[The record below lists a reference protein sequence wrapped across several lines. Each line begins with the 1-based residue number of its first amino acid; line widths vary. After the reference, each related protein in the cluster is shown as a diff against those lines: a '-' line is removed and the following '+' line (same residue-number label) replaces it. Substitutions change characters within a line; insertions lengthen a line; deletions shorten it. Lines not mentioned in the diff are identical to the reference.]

1 MDYIG
6 EQLLPGQLG
15 HFFLYLSL
23 VSSLVATLAYFLSA
37 QSKNQETANDWKK
50 LARISFITEAFS
62 IVSIFAIL
70 FYIIHEHRFEYKY
83 AWQHSSL
90 SLEFKYLLACF
101 WEGQEGSFLLWGFWH
116 SLIGLVLIRTGK
128 KWEAP
133 VMTVISFAQFCL
145 ATMIV
150 GLYFF
155 GKKVGSDPF
164 ILLRDSGVL
173 DNAPALHM
181 GMDVTKPLRG
191 DYLTFIKDGNDLNP
205 LLQNYWMVIHP
216 PVLFLGFAAA
226 IVPFAYAIAGLWK
239 KQDGRRIV
247 ADWIKPAL
255 PWTLFSVAFLG
266 LGIMMGGMWAYES
279 LTFGGYWAWDPVE
292 NASLVPWLVIVAG
305 VHTLLVYKHTGRALG
320 ATYLF
325 LVLGFVLVLYSTFL
339 TRSGILG
346 DTSVHSFTD
355 LGLNAQL
362 FLLLYCFLWGSA
374 ILTAQ
379 TRDQKIYFGAS
390 AVALGILSASISV
403 PAIAFISMFGGLG
416 VLCYNIFSISGSVK
430 EEEKT
435 SSREFWMF
443 IGSLVLF
450 LSGFVISFIT
460 SFPVI
465 NKVFGTN
472 LATPENLMHFHN
484 SIQIFVAI
492 IIAGL
497 SGLVQYLKYK
507 STGSSYVVKKIIYPA
522 LISAVLA
529 FAVIYFGKINYG
541 AEGPGFLAAIW
552 LAITCSIFSVVAN
565 IGYIWLGVKGDL
577 KIAGAS
583 VAHFGFGLI
592 LLGILIS
599 ASKKEILSNNINGIA
614 VPLGEKENPME
625 NLTLLKGVPS
635 QMSNYTLTYES
646 DSIHPKKQQWY
657 YNIRFQSKDGK
668 ENFVLRPD
676 AFVNYKGNEGLMA
689 NPSARHYLTH
699 DVFTYITSL
708 PNPDKMQDT
717 SNFQPKMMKPG
728 DTTYYS
734 NGFIIMDK
742 LTSRDSI
749 PQPGFKPEDIASAAS
764 FIIKSKYNATYT
776 TDKVLLLNVGGQ
788 LQSYPDTIAAEG
800 LMIKLNRIDANGA
813 EVGIK
818 DSNAITKYITLKAYK
833 FPMINLLW
841 LGVGITVLGSLMS
854 MLRRIN
860 ENRRKKALA

>member
-6 EQLLPGQLG
+6 EQLLPGKLG

-37 QSKNQETANDWKK
+37 QSKNIETSNDWKK

-62 IVSIFAIL
+62 VSAIFVIL

-101 WEGQEGSFLLWGFWH
+101 WEGQEGSFLLWSFWH
-116 SLIGLVLIRTGK
+116 SLIGLILIRYAG
-128 KWEAP
+128 KWESP
-133 VMTVISFAQFCL
+133 VMTILSFAQLIL
-145 ATMIV
+145 ASMIV

-181 GMDVTKPLRG
+181 NGDITKPLRG
-191 DYLTFIKDGNDLNP
+191 DYLTMVKDGNDLNP

-216 PVLFLGFAAA
+216 PVLFLGFATAL
-226 IVPFAYAIAGLWK
+226 VPFAYAISGLWK
-239 KQDGRRIV
+239 KQDGKKII

-255 PWTLFSVAFLG
+255 PWTLFCIGALG

-292 NASLVPWLVIVAG
+292 NASLVPWLIIVAG
-305 VHTLLVYKHTGRALG
+305 SHTLLVYRSTGRALG
-320 ATYLF
+320 ATYLL

-362 FLLLYCFLWGSA
+362 YLLLYLFLWGSA
-374 ILTAQ
+374 VLTAV
-379 TRDQKIYFGAS
+379 TVNQKISF
-390 AVALGILSASISV
+390 AVIGIILLVLTATLSLPV
-403 PAIAFISMFGGLG
+403 TAFLTLLAGLG
-416 VLCYNIFSISGSVK
+416 FLVYNIFSQTASVK
-430 EEEKT
+430 DEEKS

-450 LSGFVISFIT
+450 LSGIVISFIT
-460 SFPVI
+460 SFPVF
-465 NKVFGTN
+465 NKVFGSKM
-472 LATPENLMHFHN
+472 ATPDNIMHFHN

-507 STGSSYVVKKIIYPA
+507 NTSSSYLVKKIIYPA
-522 LISAVLA
+522 IISAVLA
-529 FAVIYFGKINYG
+529 FVVIYFGKINFTQ
-541 AEGPGFLAAIW
+541 EGPGFLAAVW
-552 LAITCSIFSVVAN
+552 LAVACSIFAIVAN
-565 IGYIWLGVKGDL
+565 IGYIWLGLKGDL
-577 KIAGAS
+577 RVAGAS
-583 VAHFGFGLI
+583 VAHFGFGLV

-599 ASKKEILSNNINGIA
+599 SSNKEILSNNRSGIA
-614 VPLGEKENPME
+614 VPLGENENPME
-625 NLTLLKGVPS
+625 NLTLIKGVPS
-635 QMSNYTLTYES
+635 EMSKYTLTYIS
-646 DSIHPKKQQWY
+646 DSVHPKKQQWY

-668 ENFVLRPD
+668 EDFMLKPD

-689 NPSARHYLTH
+689 NPSAKHYLTH

-708 PNPDKMQDT
+708 PNPDQVEDT
-717 SNFQPKMMKPG
+717 SKFQSKWMNTG
-728 DTTYYS
+728 DTVYYS
-734 NGFIIMDK
+734 NGFVILDTVI
-742 LTSRDSI
+742 SRDNI
-749 PQPGFKPEDIASAAS
+749 PQPGFKPTDVATAAS
-764 FIIKSKYNATYT
+764 FTIRSKYNATYK
-776 TDKVLLLNVGGQ
+776 TDKALLLNIDGQ
-788 LQSYPDTIAAEG
+788 LQSYPDTVAAEG
-800 LMIKLNRIDANGA
+800 IVLKINRVEGSRA
-813 EVGIK
+813 EVAVK
-818 DSNAITKYITLKAYK
+818 DANAITKYITLKAYK
-833 FPMINLLW
+833 FPMIKLLW
-841 LGVGITVLGSLMS
+841 WGIYITVFGSLMS
-854 MLRRIN
+854 MVHRIRQNLR
-860 ENRRKKALA
+860 KQAA